1 MGTGSRLGARLLKLG
16 TRIDCRGQ
24 ASSEANWIGIRLE
37 AGSHIVMKY
46 AIELIRLE
54 VHMEPVKSYV
64 GNDFDTCWAIYDC
77 TDPNSEIVKSLC
89 PLHG

>member
-1 MGTGSRLGARLLKLG
+1 
-16 TRIDCRGQ
+16 
-24 ASSEANWIGIRLE
+24 
-37 AGSHIVMKY
+37 MKY

-54 VHMEPVKSYV
+54 MRMEPVKSYV